1 MGGRR
6 PPFKTAH
13 VADSQRSS
21 DPLLFTLALALI
33 AKGDGRSANLPVV
46 GGLLVIIRES
56 RRPDVV
62 RPTSNGNFRRSAS
75 KQRRVV
81 RDDNRAL

>member
-33 AKGDGRSANLPVV
+33 AKGDGRSANRLVV
-46 GGLLVIIRES
+46 GSLLVQWQPIG
-56 RRPDVV
+56 V
-62 RPTSNGNFRRSAS
+62 S

-81 RDDNRAL
+81 KDDNRAL